1 MIQYMRRYL
10 GTASVFV
17 LAACSSTPPA
27 PSPAS
32 PAPASASTPN
42 RTSRTPASPFR
53 LTNPENASE
62 IVIFSLGLLNTGYH
76 FGGSNPEAGLD
87 CSGMVSYVVE
97 QVAGQRLPHNAA
109 QIAALTQPIERSAL
123 KPADLVFF
131 NTTGQPYSHMGIYL
145 GDGRFVHAP
154 SSKGSVRIERLDNT
168 YFASRFTGARTLF

>member
-1 MIQYMRRYL
+1 MNKVRLRRFIYATIL
-10 GTASVFV
+10 AG

-27 PSPAS
+27 PSPS
-32 PAPASASTPN
+32 APQKPSQRPPSST
-42 RTSRTPASPFR
+42 AFR
-53 LTNPENASE
+53 LDQPDHANE
-62 IVIFSLGLLNTGYH
+62 IVIFSLGLLDTGYR

-97 QVAGQRLPHNAA
+97 RVAGKRLPHNAA
-109 QIAALTQPIERSAL
+109 QIAAITQPIERSAL

-131 NTTGQPYSHMGIYL
+131 NTSGQTYSHMGIYL

-154 SSKGSVRIERLDNT
+154 SSKGSVRIERMDNV

>member
-1 MIQYMRRYL
+1 MTKVRLRRFIYATML
-10 GTASVFV
+10 AG

-27 PSPAS
+27 PSPSAPQKPSQRS
-32 PAPASASTPN
+32 PSST
-42 RTSRTPASPFR
+42 AFR
-53 LTNPENASE
+53 LDQPDHANE
-62 IVIFSLGLLNTGYH
+62 IVIFSLGLLDTGYR

-97 QVAGQRLPHNAA
+97 RVAGKRLPHNAA
-109 QIAALTQPIERSAL
+109 QIAAITQPIERSAL

-131 NTTGQPYSHMGIYL
+131 NTSGQTYSHMGIYL

-154 SSKGSVRIERLDNT
+154 SSKGSVRIERMDNV